1 MTGKKCFARFIKIQL
16 CRIKKKKIF
25 FSATNKNENEGMNSE
40 SFNKGKQF
48 DAFLF
53 EFYQNKQKN

>member
-1 MTGKKCFARFIKIQL
+1 MKNVVARFIKIQL
-16 CRIKKKKIF
+16 CRIKKEDF
-25 FSATNKNENEGMNSE
+25 FSATNKNEGMNSE

-53 EFYQNKQKN
+53 EFDQNKQKN